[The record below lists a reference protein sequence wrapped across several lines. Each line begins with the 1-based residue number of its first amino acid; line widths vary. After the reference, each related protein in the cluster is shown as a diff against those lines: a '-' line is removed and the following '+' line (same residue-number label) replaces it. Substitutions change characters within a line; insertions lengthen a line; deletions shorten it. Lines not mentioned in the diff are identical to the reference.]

1 MKGDS
6 VMRAGKRRGGVL
18 AALLAVL
25 VALCAPVVARAGV
38 ITTPGEMAEGV
49 NILRTGASGQ
59 TFNVADGQALMIN
72 SPADGSAIEFS
83 DCTFNLAGG
92 TVKISG
98 NQDGISY
105 NNGETVTKLFV
116 GGNVTFNNCTFVT
129 AEGAR
134 KTTTAG
140 YDAAVYFFSGDINL
154 QGCALKAEGYN
165 GQFLGLYG
173 SSGAVTF
180 RDCDIS
186 TTNNRNG
193 WSYAMYAGSVL
204 RLLDGSTMKATG
216 ASTDGGNINA
226 FYSGDNRTG
235 YDAIFVEN
243 STIDFSDNA
252 AGGFSINNV
261 NIHVKNSAITVNDNK
276 GNACNSGVWYLEGST
291 LTMRGNRGGHGLSCI
306 GIKATDS
313 TIDIQHNGYAG
324 FYVQSQDSSFA
335 NCTVD
340 IACNGEKLLSYSGGD
355 VWLNGHTLTVS
366 DCTSAAQPGAAWLG
380 GVGRTGAV
388 VTPSGSV
395 VAHDLSDHSVDNLK
409 SSCTPVLGAASVAL
423 SGQESEHTLLLNPFM
438 TSDYARGNAETSA
451 SNNDADL
458 FADDRVTSETDILG
472 AENAKIGALTDA
484 ELSHHRYDWDGGEVR
499 TPATTGAYGALAYAC
514 VQACDDYVGHAAAH
528 PNSFDCAG
536 TSVYAPL
543 VGVEYRANTGSAEQD
558 AQVSGMPETQDALV
572 YGEAVS
578 EPAGPTRPS
587 DDPLKK
593 WVFTG
598 WYSDAACTQRVDFT
612 AGLTSNWTV
621 VYAGWEQQDVPAEPT
636 SGHFVARKEL
646 DGASL
651 EEGQFAF
658 ELRDAEG
665 NVVSRV
671 RNAAN
676 GAVVFDDITFTEAG
690 TYRYTVSEVN
700 DGQAGVTYDDSVI
713 GVTAQVEV
721 DGDRLVATLTADEEL
736 VFTNAYGSHGAG
748 GEKDDGSDV
757 PETGDPTTLA
767 AVASLAAAGTGT
779 GVIAS
784 ILRRRSR

>member
-38 ITTPGEMAEGV
+38 ITTPGNMAEGV
-49 NILRTGASGQ
+49 NILRTGASSQ

-276 GNACNSGVWYLEGST
+276 GNACNSGVWYLEAPPSPCVATGE
-291 LTMRGNRGGHGLSCI
+291 
-306 GIKATDS
+306 ATDS
-313 TIDIQHNGYAG
+313 PASASRHPTPR
-324 FYVQSQDSSFA
+324 STSSTTA
-335 NCTVD
+335 TRVSMSSRRTPPLPT
-340 IACNGEKLLSYSGGD
+340 ARS
-355 VWLNGHTLTVS
+355 TLPATARS
-366 DCTSAAQPGAAWLG
+366 CSPTAAA
-380 GVGRTGAV
+380 T
-388 VTPSGSV
+388 SGS
-395 VAHDLSDHSVDNLK
+395 
-409 SSCTPVLGAASVAL
+409 T
-423 SGQESEHTLLLNPFM
+423 
-438 TSDYARGNAETSA
+438 
-451 SNNDADL
+451 
-458 FADDRVTSETDILG
+458 
-472 AENAKIGALTDA
+472 
-484 ELSHHRYDWDGGEVR
+484 
-499 TPATTGAYGALAYAC
+499 AT
-514 VQACDDYVGHAAAH
+514 
-528 PNSFDCAG
+528 
-536 TSVYAPL
+536 
-543 VGVEYRANTGSAEQD
+543 
-558 AQVSGMPETQDALV
+558 
-572 YGEAVS
+572 
-578 EPAGPTRPS
+578 
-587 DDPLKK
+587 
-593 WVFTG
+593 
-598 WYSDAACTQRVDFT
+598 
-612 AGLTSNWTV
+612 
-621 VYAGWEQQDVPAEPT
+621 
-636 SGHFVARKEL
+636 
-646 DGASL
+646 
-651 EEGQFAF
+651 
-658 ELRDAEG
+658 
-665 NVVSRV
+665 
-671 RNAAN
+671 
-676 GAVVFDDITFTEAG
+676 
-690 TYRYTVSEVN
+690 
-700 DGQAGVTYDDSVI
+700 
-713 GVTAQVEV
+713 
-721 DGDRLVATLTADEEL
+721 
-736 VFTNAYGSHGAG
+736 
-748 GEKDDGSDV
+748 
-757 PETGDPTTLA
+757 
-767 AVASLAAAGTGT
+767 
-779 GVIAS
+779 
-784 ILRRRSR
+784 RSR